1 MTNELNVSNCR
12 EFRAWQMEH
21 GGTKNGVMF
30 GERNDFGRLTM
41 MKNED
46 VK

>member
-12 EFRAWQMEH
+12 EFRAWLMEH
-21 GGTKNGVMF
+21 GVMF

-41 MKNED
+41 MRNED